1 MLLPLSSKLLYQYV
15 ERHQKKKKNPASYTQ
30 KEKAIAMIMCTAK

>member
-15 ERHQKKKKNPASYTQ
+15 ERHQKKKILASYTQ